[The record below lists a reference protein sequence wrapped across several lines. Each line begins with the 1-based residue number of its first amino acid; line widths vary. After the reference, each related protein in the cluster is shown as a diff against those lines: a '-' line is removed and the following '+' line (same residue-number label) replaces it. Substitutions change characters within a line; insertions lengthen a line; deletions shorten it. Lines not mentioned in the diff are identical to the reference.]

1 MSFPMLRLRGE
12 IGLLFA
18 LMINSLGIV
27 LMLHSNGGITPV
39 ASFPYA
45 VYEVWPVLSLGSWN
59 FAFQCALV
67 LLLMVLRKRIVP
79 AYLCSFL
86 FSFLFGRFVDFH
98 NAWVNGIPQ
107 TLPLNLL
114 CYFAGYLLLAFGVSV
129 SNLSAMPILPT
140 DLFPRDA
147 AGIFRIPYRRFKVCY
162 DICCVVFAMAL
173 LLGFSGGIGGIG
185 VGTVFA
191 AFTMGAVVSP
201 MMRRLEK
208 HVRFVSVF
216 SKRAQASDLRLESR
230 KQPAS
235 FHMKREMEMC
245 L

>member
-1 MSFPMLRLRGE
+1 VSIQSPRQSCLSGVSAMSFPMLRLRGE

-114 CYFAGYLLLAFGVSV
+114 CYF
-129 SNLSAMPILPT
+129 
-140 DLFPRDA
+140 
-147 AGIFRIPYRRFKVCY
+147 
-162 DICCVVFAMAL
+162 
-173 LLGFSGGIGGIG
+173 
-185 VGTVFA
+185 
-191 AFTMGAVVSP
+191 
-201 MMRRLEK
+201 
-208 HVRFVSVF
+208 
-216 SKRAQASDLRLESR
+216 
-230 KQPAS
+230 
-235 FHMKREMEMC
+235 
-245 L
+245 

>member
-1 MSFPMLRLRGE
+1 
-12 IGLLFA
+12 
-18 LMINSLGIV
+18 
-27 LMLHSNGGITPV
+27 
-39 ASFPYA
+39 
-45 VYEVWPVLSLGSWN
+45 
-59 FAFQCALV
+59 
-67 LLLMVLRKRIVP
+67 
-79 AYLCSFL
+79 
-86 FSFLFGRFVDFH
+86 
-98 NAWVNGIPQ
+98 
-107 TLPLNLL
+107 
-114 CYFAGYLLLAFGVSV
+114 
-129 SNLSAMPILPT
+129 
-140 DLFPRDA
+140 
-147 AGIFRIPYRRFKVCY
+147 
-162 DICCVVFAMAL
+162 MAL

-216 SKRAQASDLRLESR
+216 SSVPQASDLRLESR

>member
-173 LLGFSGGIGGIG
+173 LLGFSGGI
-185 VGTVFA
+185 TPWP
-191 AFTMGAVVSP
+191 FTGFWG
-201 MMRRLEK
+201 L
-208 HVRFVSVF
+208 
-216 SKRAQASDLRLESR
+216 
-230 KQPAS
+230 
-235 FHMKREMEMC
+235 
-245 L
+245 

>member
-173 LLGFSGGIGGIG
+173 LLGFSGGI
-185 VGTVFA
+185 TPWP
-191 AFTMGAVVSP
+191 FTGSWG
-201 MMRRLEK
+201 L
-208 HVRFVSVF
+208 
-216 SKRAQASDLRLESR
+216 
-230 KQPAS
+230 
-235 FHMKREMEMC
+235 
-245 L
+245 

>member
-114 CYFAGYLLLAFGVSV
+114 CYFAGYLLLAFGVYV

-162 DICCVVFAMAL
+162 DI
-173 LLGFSGGIGGIG
+173 
-185 VGTVFA
+185 
-191 AFTMGAVVSP
+191 
-201 MMRRLEK
+201 
-208 HVRFVSVF
+208 
-216 SKRAQASDLRLESR
+216 
-230 KQPAS
+230 
-235 FHMKREMEMC
+235 
-245 L
+245 